1 MLGWAIAKLN
11 VCYADLPPMRL
22 SLSAFVL
29 TLCLSLPVAAELRL
43 ATLEYPPYCSQA
55 LPAGGSI
62 VELTVRAFATQGHVA
77 HVDFLPWARV
87 RAELRNGNYQGAL
100 ALWPQEIIEEQ
111 LIASRP
117 LFYSQLGFFV
127 RHSKPVPFQH
137 LSELR
142 GQRVGVVR
150 GYGYPPQLLRSGFSA
165 EEAVD
170 DISNLRKLAAQRF
183 DLVLLERT
191 VGNYLINRDAALSGH
206 VRWQEPAL
214 ERIPL
219 FVGFTAQKPGQ
230 PDWAVIFARGLA
242 ELHSTGEYT
251 RILQRHANPAR

>member
-1 MLGWAIAKLN
+1 
-11 VCYADLPPMRL
+11 MRL
-22 SLSAFVL
+22 SLSVL
-29 TLCLSLPVAAELRL
+29 VFTLCLSLPVAAQLRL
-43 ATLEYPPYCSQA
+43 ATLEYPPYSSQA

-77 HVDFLPWARV
+77 QVDFLPWARV
-87 RAELRNGNYQGAL
+87 RADLRSGNYQGAL

-127 RHSKPVPFQH
+127 RKSKPVAYKN
-137 LSELR
+137 LAELR
-142 GQRVGVVR
+142 GRRVGIVR
-150 GYGYPPQLLRSGFSA
+150 GYGYPPNLLRSGFSA

-170 DISNLRKLAAQRF
+170 DISNLRKLAARRF

-191 VGNYLINRDAALSGH
+191 VGEYLIKQDADLRGRL
-206 VRWQEPAL
+206 RWQEPAL

-219 FVGFTAQKPGQ
+219 FVGFTPQKPGQ
-230 PDWAVIFARGLA
+230 PDWAVIFAHGLA
-242 ELHSTGEYT
+242 ELHSSGEYT
-251 RILQRHANPAR
+251 RILQRHASPAH